1 LLGDSAQPVDYED
14 DQKHQEYLIEVLTSL
29 MKEGWP
35 SKNIVWFLTD
45 NKKTNK
51 VPIRIKDALP
61 FYAGGN

>member
-1 LLGDSAQPVDYED
+1 
-14 DQKHQEYLIEVLTSL
+14 

-51 VPIRIKDALP
+51 VPIRVKDALP